1 LYLNNE
7 FIFDGNYGLER
18 ETMRVTTDGALSQS
32 LHPFPDNKNLE
43 RDFCE
48 NQLELITPVCQSIDE
63 LMTSLNA
70 LDKQIK
76 STIAKNNE
84 YLWINSNPPHIK
96 TEADIPIAQF
106 VGANSFKSDYRINLE
121 HRYGK
126 RLMLYSGIHFNFSF
140 SDKFIKSIY
149 DKKTDFME
157 FTNALYLR
165 LAKQTSRYSWLLVLL
180 TAASPVYDLSLDSN
194 YLNGDGFDGYS
205 SRRNSDK
212 GYWNQFIPTLDYTD
226 LKSYIESIEN
236 YVQKGALFSA
246 GELYIPIRLKPAGEN
261 KLGLLAKNGI
271 NHIELRMFDL
281 NPLSPVGVLR
291 EDLEFAHYFLIYL
304 LSLPDFEFTENMQK
318 AAIKNHKS
326 AARYNIDEIK
336 IDNLSAFDAAT
347 DFLDNMSKYF
357 QNIPSIQENIAYQKR
372 KLTDNKRYCVEVYNR
387 FYKDFHKSMLEHSK
401 NL

>member
-1 LYLNNE
+1 MYLNNE

-18 ETMRVTTDGALSQS
+18 ETMRVTADGALSQS

-84 YLWINSNPPHIK
+84 YLWINSNPPHIE

-180 TAASPVYDLSLDSN
+180 TAASPVYDLSLESN

-304 LSLPDFEFTENMQK
+304 LSLPDFEFTEDMQE
-318 AAIKNHKS
+318 AAIENHKS

>member
-1 LYLNNE
+1 MYLNNE